1 MYNGFAQLLVKLKF
15 SGVVCVER
23 SDLGSPYG
31 RAGCPERGS
40 LRGCR
45 TIEIHLFL
53 TAVPSQS
60 ACSADSSPKGRAK
73 GAAAPVRKITI
84 YRRDASS

>member
-1 MYNGFAQLLVKLKF
+1 MLIGLAKLEF
-15 SGVVCVER
+15 VGVVFAER

-31 RAGCPERGS
+31 RAGCPCGAY

-45 TIEIHLFL
+45 TIEMHLFP

-73 GAAAPVRKITI
+73 GAAAPVR
-84 YRRDASS
+84 

>member
-1 MYNGFAQLLVKLKF
+1 MYNGFVQLLVKLKF

-23 SDLGSPYG
+23 SDLGSPFG
-31 RAGCPERGS
+31 RAVCPVWGR
-40 LRGCR
+40 LRGRR
-45 TIEIHLFL
+45 TIEMHLFP
-53 TAVPSQS
+53 TTVPSQS

-73 GAAAPVRKITI
+73 GTAAPVQKITF